1 MSYLLPSCQRR
12 EEEFIVFTEEPALEN
27 RIEAIMQI
35 TAEMDT
41 AFVVPRE
48 WDSIPI
54 RKFPIGA
61 KPRNTSE

>member
-12 EEEFIVFTEEPALEN
+12 QEEFIVFIEELALEN
-27 RIEAIMQI
+27 RIDAIMQI

-41 AFVVPRE
+41 AFVVPSE
-48 WDSIPI
+48 CDSIPI

-61 KPRNTSE
+61 KPRNTIE